1 MSVLF
6 SFQRAASSILHEKWI
21 NLLSVLTIA
30 AGILITALTLLS
42 VYNIDIATKRLPE
55 NISVMLYLKD
65 NLSQDDIKNIANT
78 AENDSSVEKVKYIS
92 KDTAMKELKA
102 NLKNTEYV
110 LDGLDENPLPDSL
123 EIKLKSDA
131 IGPENVKKLTA
142 KLTKIN
148 GVQEVEYGEKFLSSV
163 YSLRT
168 GVKTVGMAFIII
180 MSAGM
185 VFVCYSTV
193 KILFYRKSRE
203 IETYKLLGATK
214 SFIRAPFFIEGAVI
228 GFLGGL
234 LALFGMLSLYYLIIL
249 KLGLMFPIF
258 STIIFPINMSFILP
272 LAGFL
277 LGITGAG
284 IAIGRIRY

>member
-42 VYNIDIATKRLPE
+42 VYNIDIITKRLPE

-78 AENDSSVEKVKYIS
+78 AKNDSSVENVKYIS

-228 GFLGGL
+228 GFFGGL

-249 KLGLMFPIF
+249 KLGLMFRIF

>member
-6 SFQRAASSILHEKWI
+6 SFQLAARSILHEKWI

-30 AGILITALTLLS
+30 AGILITALTLLC
-42 VYNIDIATKRLPE
+42 VYNIDIAIKRLPE
-55 NISVMLYLKD
+55 KFSVMLYLKD
-65 NLSQDDIKNIANT
+65 NLSQDDIKNIAN
-78 AENDSSVEKVKYIS
+78 AANNDSSVEKVKFIS
-92 KDTAMKELKA
+92 KDNAMKELKA
-102 NLKNTEYV
+102 TLKDTEYV

-131 IGPENVKKLTA
+131 IGPETVKKLTA
-142 KLTKIN
+142 RLTKIN

-163 YSLRT
+163 YSLSR
-168 GVKTVGMAFIII
+168 GIKTVGMAFIII

-193 KILFYRKSRE
+193 KILFYRKSME

-214 SFIRAPFFIEGAVI
+214 TFIRAPFFIEGAVI
-228 GFLGGL
+228 GLLGGL
-234 LALFGMLSLYYLIIL
+234 LGLFGLLSLYYLIIL

>member
-6 SFQRAASSILHEKWI
+6 SFQLATRSILHEKWI
-21 NLLSVLTIA
+21 NLLSILTIA

-42 VYNIDIATKRLPE
+42 VYNIDIATKTLPE
-55 NISVMLYLKD
+55 KFSVMLYLKD
-65 NLSQDDIKNIANT
+65 NLSQDDIKNITNAAKN
-78 AENDSSVEKVKYIS
+78 ESSVEKVKYIS
-92 KDTAMKELKA
+92 KDDAMKELKA
-102 NLKNTEYV
+102 TLKDTEYV
-110 LDGLDENPLPDSL
+110 LEDLDENPLPDSL

-131 IGPENVKKLTA
+131 VGPETVKNLTA
-142 KLTKIN
+142 KLTKIS
-148 GVQEVEYGEKFLSSV
+148 GVQEIEYGEKFLSSV
-163 YSLRT
+163 YSLRK
-168 GVKTVGMAFIII
+168 GIKTVGMAFIMI

-193 KILFYRKSRE
+193 KILFYRKGRE

-214 SFIRAPFFIEGAVI
+214 TFIRAPFFIEGAVI

-234 LALFGMLSLYYLIIL
+234 LGLFGLLALYYLIIL
-249 KLGLMFPIF
+249 KLGLLFPMF